1 MRDVELRHTLSDFG
15 RTHQFE
21 FWISERDVLMG
32 QIETV
37 IDRAVDKAADILAQ
51 RLVIEAENRRT
62 EMKIEVYKDA
72 SRDGYRW
79 RAIDTNG
86 RIIADG
92 SESYAT
98 EQNAVRG
105 LKNVIGEFRTLT
117 GYFAPDGTHVFLDPT
132 REEK

>member
-1 MRDVELRHTLSDFG
+1 
-15 RTHQFE
+15 
-21 FWISERDVLMG
+21 
-32 QIETV
+32 
-37 IDRAVDKAADILAQ
+37 
-51 RLVIEAENRRT
+51 
-62 EMKIEVYKDA
+62 MKIEIYHDNSK
-72 SRDGYRW
+72 SGYRW

-92 SESYAT
+92 SEAYAS

-132 REEK
+132 KAEK